1 LNRKKIMLAD
11 SLKTLLGTT
20 FVLYTKVHGMHFN
33 VEGPDFPQYHDFLG
47 DMYEEIYAS
56 VDIVGEYIRTLDSY
70 TPGNLARMLEL
81 SIITEQ
87 TKIPRAELMFVELF
101 ADTEKIIELIKT
113 IFDEASEQREQGI
126 ANYMADLQD
135 LYSKKLWML
144 RSILRKQR
152 A

>member
-1 LNRKKIMLAD
+1 MLVD

-33 VEGPDFPQYHDFLG
+33 VEGPDFPQYHEFLG
-47 DMYEEIYAS
+47 DMYTEIYAS
-56 VDIVGEYIRTLDSY
+56 IDPVGEYIRALDSY

-81 SIITEQ
+81 SVITEQ
-87 TKIPRAELMFVELF
+87 PKIPRAELMFVELL
-101 ADTEKIIELIKT
+101 ADAEKINELVKT

-126 ANYMADLQD
+126 ANFMATLQD
-135 LYSKKLWML
+135 LYTKKMWML